1 MNWFRLSIIHLP
13 KRLIPTTPSKN
24 APPGTCIL
32 AFLSKVRRDHALKLQ
47 ECEIRNTRWLYSE
60 NRFRTKMSPRARNPV
75 IRNPYSIEKYHPES
89 NLPTWQLELSAT
101 KDREKPVPFPS
112 MLLLRTRIAASSSSR
127 ALSSDLQDVSVLYLR
142 LRLEHLFLVL
152 KKNIVWDAETRKNRY
167 DLTIEMH
174 R

>member
-1 MNWFRLSIIHLP
+1 MNWFRLSIIHP
-13 KRLIPTTPSKN
+13 PRGSIPTTPSKN

-32 AFLSKVRRDHALKLQ
+32 AFLSRVRRDHALKLQ
-47 ECEIRNTRWLYSE
+47 EFEIKKNRRLYSE
-60 NRFRTKMSPRARNPV
+60 NRFRTKISPRARKPA
-75 IRNPYSIEKYHPES
+75 IRTPCLIEKYHPES

-112 MLLLRTRIAASSSSR
+112 MLLLRTRIAASSLSR
-127 ALSSDLQDVSVLYLR
+127 AVSSDLQDVSVSYLR

-152 KKNIVWDAETRKNRY
+152 KKNNVWDAEARKNRY
-167 DLTIEMH
+167 DLTIEMC